1 MKKTFL
7 YLTILALG
15 LTACNT
21 DIEQPV
27 ETPEVETG
35 ATVYQVRIP
44 ASMGPETKVVDFSG
58 TDPETGKPTAVS
70 SFTTSDEI
78 YVYNQTK
85 DDMLLGTLSPSAAGK
100 TCDLIGT
107 LRGTLSEGDNIVLL
121 YNPGNPNGQ
130 YCEFNYV
137 GQDGAT
143 PPDYSTATATVGAFS
158 DGVLTTKAGA
168 SFENLQSMFR
178 FKFTDGTNVISVRR
192 LNIASANNALAA
204 QCYPLVPDSED
215 LYRCYCSIDATL
227 ATPTTDY
234 VYVALCIKENDADG
248 DVLTFTVKDADGNI
262 YRGTKA
268 APSGGFKNG
277 RYYYN
282 AAAITLTKPDM
293 PALSRSDGG
302 DEIEL
307 EVADVNNVFTINSP
321 GSGSSPINVSMSG
334 TSNGYGFTFYDD
346 GQGGTVNLSSL
357 TATFGDDSFILSTG
371 DLTLKLTGDNS
382 ITCNCDYCIFSD
394 GNLKLSGNGTLTV
407 TGTVYA
413 QGGLY
418 ATYNYDGISTD
429 PSALAADG
437 YTVTRSARTDNADG
451 TYTWTYTV
459 YPTNVDLGSVT
470 TTDGN
475 GVRYYSAKD
484 GQVLAGSF
492 SSHGYVIIP
501 DGATV
506 TLNGV
511 NIQAPSQCDHAAIHC
526 LGSANIIVSGS
537 VIADAGNSSNYPAIY
552 VPHNASG
559 TEYTLT
565 ISGTETLIADGSSSN
580 GGAGIGGGAGVS
592 CGNIVL
598 SVAYIYAEG
607 SNNAAGIGSGTNG
620 SCGSIIISAGT
631 VEVYGGEYAAGIGCG
646 MSGSCGDITIGSGIT
661 SVEVYKGYNA
671 YNNIGKSAEY
681 STCGTVSVADGLTDT
696 GEDEGTASNRVIEP

>member
-15 LTACNT
+15 LTACNL
-21 DIEQPV
+21 DIDQPV
-27 ETPEVETG
+27 EAPEVETG
-35 ATVYQVRIP
+35 AAVYQVRIP
-44 ASMGPETKVVDFSG
+44 ASMGPETKAVDFSG
-58 TDPETGKPTAVS
+58 TDPETGKPAAVS
-70 SFTTSDEI
+70 SFTTTDKI

-107 LRGTLSEGDNIVLL
+107 LIGTLSEDDNIVLL
-121 YNPGNPNGQ
+121 YNPSNANGQ
-130 YCEFNYV
+130 NSEFYYC

-143 PPDYSTATATVGAFS
+143 PPDYATATATVGAFA

-178 FKFTDGTNVISVRR
+178 FKFTDGTNDISVKR

-234 VYVALCIKENDADG
+234 VYVALCIKESGAAD

-293 PALSRSDGG
+293 PVLSRSDGG

-307 EVADVNNVFTINSP
+307 EVADVDNLFTVYGP
-321 GSGSSPINVSMSG
+321 DDSSPINFSVSG
-334 TSNGYGFTFYDD
+334 TSNGYNFYLVDY
-346 GQGGTVNLSSL
+346 GQGSTVSLNSL
-357 TATFGDDSFILSTG
+357 TATFGDGPFIWSAG
-371 DLTLKLTGDNS
+371 DLTLNLTGDNS
-382 ITCNCDYCIFSD
+382 LTCNCDYCIFSD
-394 GNLKLSGNGTLTV
+394 GNLKLGGNGTLTV
-407 TGTVYA
+407 TGTVYD

-418 ATYNYDGISTD
+418 ATDNYDGISTD

-437 YTVTRSARTDNADG
+437 FTVTRSDMTDNGNG

-459 YPTNVDLGSVT
+459 YPTNVDLSSV

-475 GVRYYSAKD
+475 DVRYYLAKD
-484 GQVLAGSF
+484 GQVLANSF
-492 SSHGYVIIP
+492 SGQGYVIIP

-506 TLNGV
+506 TLNDV
-511 NIQAPSQCDHAAIHC
+511 SIQAPNSCDHAAIHC
-526 LGSANIIVSGS
+526 LGSANIIVCGS
-537 VIADAGNSSNYPAIY
+537 NMNSVTAGNSSIYPAIY

-559 TEYTLT
+559 TEYSLT
-565 ISGTETLIADGSSSN
+565 ISGTGMLYADGGQSN
-580 GGAGIGGGAGVS
+580 GGAGIGGGAGVP

-607 SNNAAGIGSGTNG
+607 SDYAAGIGSGTNG
-620 SCGSIIISAGT
+620 SCGSITISAGT

-646 MSGSCGDITIGSGIT
+646 MDGSCGDITIGSGIT
-661 SVEVYKGYNA
+661 SVEVNKGYNA

-681 STCGTVSVADGLTDT
+681 STCGTVSVAAGLYDS
-696 GEDEGTASNRVIEP
+696 GEYSDPRTIT